1 MSLDYSANVIAAAN
15 QAGID
20 PNLALAVM
28 QTESSGNPNAVSP
41 VGAVGLF
48 QLMPSSFPGVNIND
62 PITNIDTGV
71 NYLASLLNQYNGD
84 TTLALAAYNAGPG
97 NVAKYGGVPPF
108 PETQDYVSTILGM
121 LGVDTSSSDTGSA
134 TDLVGSINDAVSSVD
149 PTVWVIGGVVVVVG
163 LIAMVK

>member
-1 MSLDYSANVIAAAN
+1 MELKNELDYSANVIAAAN

-71 NYLASLLNQYNGD
+71 NYLASLLNQYGGD
-84 TTLALAAYNAGPG
+84 TELSRWRLTMLALG
-97 NVAKYGGVPPF
+97 
-108 PETQDYVSTILGM
+108 TWLSM
-121 LGVDTSSSDTGSA
+121 
-134 TDLVGSINDAVSSVD
+134 
-149 PTVWVIGGVVVVVG
+149 VVC
-163 LIAMVK
+163 LLFLRLRIM